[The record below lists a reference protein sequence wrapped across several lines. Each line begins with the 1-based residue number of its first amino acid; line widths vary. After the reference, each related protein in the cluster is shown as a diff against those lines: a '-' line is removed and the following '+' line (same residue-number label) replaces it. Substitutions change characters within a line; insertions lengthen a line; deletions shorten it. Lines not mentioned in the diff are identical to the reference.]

1 MKLGYYTLSI
11 VFVVYTYIGVIG
23 VYIFRSLVGEEDTIL
38 KNIGNEATLGL
49 SIVCQV
55 IFMILAAFHAP
66 IIFFIGKES
75 TLIIVDEIVN
85 GSIAKERQK
94 MNEFRKSR
102 GFKLNKTTDYVPQIE
117 DSIRR
122 SVLALSKQMRS
133 ESQHDQSIRTMSIFD
148 PVKRDPKNGED
159 TDTSLN
165 EFMLREKN
173 KKEAGSKQKYLE
185 MKPWLYYTVTLT
197 VYALVVLIAYLITDV
212 SIVSRAHLLGISN
225 SRRRYLSDCVLH
237 AAFAL
242 LHQA

>member
-1 MKLGYYTLSI
+1 MKLGYYTLAI

-23 VYIFRSLVGEEDTIL
+23 VYIFRSLIGHEDTIL
-38 KNIGNEATLGL
+38 KNVGNEATLGL

-85 GSIAKERQK
+85 GSIAKEREK

-102 GFKLNKTTDYVPQIE
+102 GYKLNKTTDYVPQIE

-133 ESQHDQSIRTMSIFD
+133 DSFHGRSVRAMSIFD
-148 PVKRDPKNGED
+148 PVKTHSKTGEE
-159 TDTSLN
+159 TDASLN
-165 EFMLREKN
+165 EFMLREK
-173 KKEAGSKQKYLE
+173 KRKEETRKQKYLE
-185 MKPWLYYTVTLT
+185 MKPWLYYTVTVI
-197 VYALVVLIAYLITDV
+197 VYAVVVLIAYLIEDV
-212 SIVSRAHLLGISN
+212 SIVGVSDSRCFSCWEEGPLRLYVSCSLPCSTSN
-225 SRRRYLSDCVLH
+225 
-237 AAFAL
+237 
-242 LHQA
+242 